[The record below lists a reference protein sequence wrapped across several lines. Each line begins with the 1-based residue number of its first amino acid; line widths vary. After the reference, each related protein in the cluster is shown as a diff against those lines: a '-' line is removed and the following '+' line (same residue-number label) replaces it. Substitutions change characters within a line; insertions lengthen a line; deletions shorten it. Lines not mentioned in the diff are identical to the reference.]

1 MKIKILKAFNGDAM
15 LISQI
20 DIDGAIR
27 NILIDGGVSQTY
39 LQHKNSKSKRE
50 YGELKEVIDGIR
62 ETDQKIDLLILTH
75 IDDDHID
82 GILNWFSD
90 DEDAAQLINEVW
102 FNSGRTIAAWL
113 NKEENDELEIEVME
127 DTKLT
132 TSVAQG
138 IEFGKFILDKG
149 IWDETVISQGNEF
162 ERFGLKFKILSPNID
177 GLNNLLKLWKKKDP
191 DLKTSAKKH
200 DYDRSLREHIKN
212 DFFEEDHAAGNGS
225 SIAFIL
231 SEGELN
237 YLFLGD
243 AHPTAVIDGLRHFE
257 ITSANPINCKLVK
270 IAHHGSSGNTN
281 RELLACI
288 RCQDFII
295 STDGSIHQ
303 HPHKQMVARL
313 IDQNPYCRIH
323 FNYIERADMIFTDQ
337 DRSDFPNFEIL
348 EIKTEFE

>member
-1 MKIKILKAFNGDAM
+1 MKIKFLKAFNGDAIFM
-15 LISQI
+15 THRDANGST
-20 DIDGAIR
+20 R
-27 NILIDGGVSQTY
+27 NILVDGGVSQTY
-39 LQHKNSKSKRE
+39 LQHKNSKSKRQ
-50 YGELKEVIDGIR
+50 YGELKEVIEGVRDAG
-62 ETDQKIDLLILTH
+62 QKIDLLIITH

-82 GILNWFSD
+82 GILSWFSD
-90 DEDAAQLINEVW
+90 DENAAELISEVW

-113 NKEENDELEIEVME
+113 NKEENQELKVEVMV
-127 DTKLT
+127 DTTLK

-138 IEFGKFILDKG
+138 IDFGKYIFDKG
-149 IWDETVISQGNEF
+149 IWDETVITQGKEF
-162 ERFGLKFKILSPNID
+162 ERFGLIFKILSPNSD
-177 GLNNLLKLWKKKDP
+177 GLNSLLKLWKKKGP

-200 DYDRSLREHIKN
+200 DYDRSLREHIKK
-212 DFFEEDHAAGNGS
+212 DFFEEDHAVGNGS

-243 AHPTAVIDGLRHFE
+243 AHPTTVIEGLRHFE
-257 ITSANPINCKLVK
+257 ITPANPIDCKLVK
-270 IAHHGSSGNTN
+270 IAHHGSSGNTS

-313 IDQNPYCRIH
+313 VDQNPYIRIH
-323 FNYIERADMIFTDQ
+323 FNYIERAYMIFTDQ
-337 DRSDFPNFEIL
+337 DLSDFPNFEIL
-348 EIKTEFE
+348 EIKTEFK